1 MHFQVGNQVI
11 HWTLGLGEVVG
22 VEERSLSGESA
33 LYYLVRIKDLTVF
46 VPADNGTECR
56 LRSPS
61 AKRDFQKMLGIL
73 SQPGTEL
80 AENRFERKAA
90 LRQEMADGKPE
101 SVFRVVRDLTFRA
114 RTKNLNDDDK
124 NILERALSLLR
135 SEMALAL
142 SVHPEQAEQE
152 LQKHLHP
159 LEVAVT

>member
-1 MHFQVGNQVI
+1 MDFQVGDQVI
-11 HWTLGLGEVVG
+11 HHTLGLGEVIG
-22 VEERSLSGESA
+22 VEERSLSGETA

-46 VPADNGTECR
+46 VPADQSANFR
-56 LRSPS
+56 LRPPS
-61 AKRDFQKMLGIL
+61 AKRDFQKMMVIL

-90 LRQEMADGKPE
+90 LRLEMADGKPE
-101 SVFRVVRDLTFRA
+101 SILRVVRDLTLRA

-135 SEMALAL
+135 SEMVLVF
-142 SVHPEQAEQE
+142 SVRPEQADQE

-159 LEVAVT
+159 LEASPA

>member
-1 MHFQVGNQVI
+1 MDFPVGDQVI
-11 HWTLGLGEVVG
+11 HWTLGLGEVIG
-22 VEERSLSGESA
+22 LEERSLSGESA

-46 VPADNGTECR
+46 VPADHGTECR
-56 LRSPS
+56 LRAPA
-61 AKRDFQKMLGIL
+61 AKRDFKKMLVIL

-90 LRQEMADGKPE
+90 LRKEMADGSPE
-101 SVFRVVRDLTFRA
+101 SIFRVVRDLTSRA
-114 RTKNLNDDDK
+114 RTKNLNDDDR

-142 SVHPEQAEQE
+142 SVHPEQADQE

-159 LEVAVT
+159 LEVAVI